1 MNEYTKRSIDFAFD
15 NKLSDMQDSI
25 EAAIKEKVLGAIEA
39 KKIEVAQNMFGVA
52 EGYGYDDEDDDVA
65 RADRELARMKAKPIK
80 AAKGIDPEKDMTK
93 LAKKTKEPEDE
104 VDEALVGKQHKIDK
118 NKNGKLD
125 AHDFK
130 LLRKESE
137 ELEEK
142 LSVSDGVDKWISDFV
157 HSNDPKF
164 KGKTKKERIQMA
176 LGAFYSAKRGKT
188 NEEVEELD
196 EISSKLAY
204 RAASKRGE
212 RMSKAWRANDMDT
225 FEKER
230 GKAEKT
236 YNIATK
242 KAIAAEKKNPQK
254 PEQSYPL
261 GGYSRAS
268 NRSYSEEIED
278 IQELSKDT
286 LQSYVDKRQWDTGA
300 NKKMQKKMDTG
311 LARAEKKIKLKKNT
325 NEEAEEIQELSK
337 DTLKSY
343 VDKRQW
349 DTGANEKMQ
358 KKMDTGLARAEKKIK
373 LKKQK

>member
-1 MNEYTKRSIDFAFD
+1 MGANEKA
-15 NKLSDMQDSI
+15 Q
-25 EAAIKEKVLGAIEA
+25 
-39 KKIEVAQNMFGVA
+39 KKMDTGL
-52 EGYGYDDEDDDVA
+52 A
-65 RADRELARMKAKPIK
+65 RAE
-80 AAKGIDPEKDMTK
+80 TK
-93 LAKKTKEPEDE
+93 LKGD
-104 VDEALVGKQHKIDK
+104 QHKIDK

-125 AHDFK
+125 AQDFK
-130 LLRKESE
+130 LLRKESSDSLSGNFKKINVNSTGKGIYSASHHSYQSKHDIDGVSHTIKTDIDNDGDRWHSVHSGGKE
-137 ELEEK
+137 IHSSSTSDGDGLEHISGVKPTGELKKAFDSHLKNVDNHQRKRMDESYIQEVLK
-142 LSVSDGVDKWISDFV
+142 VSDGVDAWVSDFV

-242 KAIAAEKKNPQK
+242 KAKAAEKKNPQK

-278 IQELSKDT
+278 IQELSKET
-286 LQSYVDKRQWDTGA
+286 LQNYVNKRQWDMGA
-300 NKKMQKKMDTG
+300 NEKAQKKMDTG
-311 LARAEKKIKLKKNT
+311 LARAEKKIK
-325 NEEAEEIQELSK
+325 
-337 DTLKSY
+337 
-343 VDKRQW
+343 R
-349 DTGANEKMQ
+349 
-358 KKMDTGLARAEKKIK
+358 K
-373 LKKQK
+373 LKISQ